1 MRSSR
6 FLPTVFV
13 TLALGT
19 CNWPSFAAA
28 QAGSAALALPTV
40 PTTRVLAIGSIPADP
55 AAGTTA
61 ANLLPREVRDT
72 VRLYLAGK
80 IDQWYVRKDTRGVV
94 FIMNATTVDE
104 AHQILEKLPMGVAGV
119 MKFELIPMG
128 PLSPLNNLL
137 GSPEPAAP
145 KP

>member
-1 MRSSR
+1 MRSNRVLSAAFATLSLLS
-6 FLPTVFV
+6 FLPGAV
-13 TLALGT
+13 
-19 CNWPSFAAA
+19 A

-40 PTTRVLAIGSIPADP
+40 PTTKVLAIGTIPAEP
-55 AAGTTA
+55 TAGTTA

-80 IDQWYVRKDTRGVV
+80 IDQWYVRKDVRGVV
-94 FIMNATTVDE
+94 FVMNATTVEE

-119 MKFELIPMG
+119 MKFELIPIG
-128 PLSPLNNLL
+128 PLSPLSNLL
-137 GSPEPAAP
+137 AEPAP